1 MSSKKQ
7 LGQWGEDL
15 ASKFYVD
22 KGYEL
27 VDKNYYLKS
36 KKLIAEIDLIVAK
49 DKEVVFVEV
58 KTRTSKAYGYGEQAV
73 NYSKKQKISKAINQ
87 FCTLNEK
94 YDDYFPR
101 FDIMVVEVM
110 DLIPKFIHFENIELN
125 C

>member
-1 MSSKKQ
+1 MKRIITFGTYDLLHIGHINIFRRARE
-7 LGQWGEDL
+7 LGD
-15 ASKFYVD
+15 Y
-22 KGYEL
+22 
-27 VDKNYYLKS
+27 
-36 KKLIAEIDLIVAK
+36 LIAGISTDAL
-49 DKEVVFVEV
+49 
-58 KTRTSKAYGYGEQAV
+58 